1 MNRGAKGISKLQ
13 LFIRVLLGILLNL
26 FWIPTSAEPL
36 TKVTL
41 LEESNQSLT
50 LELTLAEPV
59 ISEKQ
64 LSGNTY
70 QAIHIAG
77 TGYTHESGKPQLP
90 FQGALIAVPANS
102 QLQLEIIE
110 SETEI
115 RTGLLLPPALTFNPL
130 DIEQPLY
137 TVDAS
142 SYQTDHFQPASP
154 VKIGLTGWL
163 REQPVAQIQFFPV
176 LHNPVQQ
183 TIKLYQRLRVKVHFS
198 NHIRSITEPVVEE
211 SPAFARMLDHLL
223 LNNTHHHEALRHS
236 RSTRTTTCLTPPP
249 RLKISIA
256 NTGVYALN
264 YADFLAL
271 DLDISTL
278 DAHHIQMNHQGQPVS
293 IYLSGEPDG
302 VFGLEDKLYF
312 YAQAADGLY
321 TRENVYWLTL
331 NPEGG
336 TRTQFKADTPNLTHP
351 PLTEFTQTI
360 HVEENKVYWSRM
372 PDSTNQDRLFW
383 KELHGGKSLEMP
395 VKLHHIA
402 QPAEPATIRVMMQGK
417 SDDYAANPDHHTQI
431 LLNGV
436 AIDEIQWNG
445 QQVFLQEATIPQT
458 ELLEGKNTIT
468 LASLGTTEATVDILY
483 VNWLEIDYTATMTAL
498 EDQLKFEV
506 IGSGPSHFTVDGF
519 SQPDLLV
526 LDITNPLQ
534 IAVLPNLTVLAD
546 HAEGYQIQYSDQLE
560 GNKTYYALP
569 LVEEQ
574 LLKPANITMDSPPQ
588 RLKSP
593 CHQVDYLLI
602 YHDSF
607 DVTELQTLIA
617 ARGVQVMTVP
627 ISDIYD
633 EFNHG
638 IADPQAIKDFL
649 TYAYGNYTP
658 PRPTYVLLV
667 GDANRDTL
675 NELGH
680 GINYIPTYTFHTSEM
695 GETPTDNWFVSVS
708 GDDPLPD
715 MFLGRIPIRTQAELD
730 AVVNKLRRYPQAP
743 LDGWQRNV
751 LFVADNNSG
760 FEDVSKRL
768 IEQYLADYI
777 PKQIYLREYQDDKE
791 AITQDIIQAINI
803 GAVVTNYTGHGS
815 LNLWSGKDIFNH
827 KDVALLNN
835 PDKLTFAVAL
845 NCQNGLFSYSQPFR
859 GTTDS
864 LAEAFLKAD
873 GKGAIA
879 MWAPSGLGYTD
890 EHEILANELFR
901 RLFQD
906 NETELG
912 SLTTL
917 AKIAAITNYGIST
930 DNLEMFTLFGD
941 PNLQLRLE

>member
-1 MNRGAKGISKLQ
+1 MNKWANWVSNLQVILIS
-13 LFIRVLLGILLNL
+13 FEIVLNL
-26 FWIPTSAEPL
+26 LLTPTQAEPL
-36 TKVTL
+36 TEITL
-41 LEESNQSLT
+41 LDESAQSLT
-50 LELTLAEPV
+50 LELTLPEPV
-59 ISEKQ
+59 ISEQQ

-77 TGYTHESGKPQLP
+77 TGYTHEPGKPQLP
-90 FQGALIAVPANS
+90 FRGALITVPADS

-115 RTGLLLPPALTFNPL
+115 RTGLLLPPVPTFNPL
-130 DIEQPLY
+130 NIEQPLY
-137 TVDAS
+137 TVNAS
-142 SYQTDHFQPASP
+142 SYQTDSFQPTHP

-163 REQPVAQIQFFPV
+163 REQPVVQIQFFPV

-183 TIKLYQRLRVKVHFS
+183 TIKLYKRLRVKVHFS
-198 NHIRSITEPVVEE
+198 NHTRSITEPVVEE

-223 LNNTHHHEALRHS
+223 INNTYRHEALRHS
-236 RSTRTTTCLTPPP
+236 RSVRTTTCSPPP
-249 RLKISIA
+249 PSLKISIA

-271 DLDISTL
+271 GLDISTL
-278 DAHHIQMNHQGQPVS
+278 DAHHIQMSHQGQPVS
-293 IYLSGEPDG
+293 IYLTGEPDG
-302 VFGLEDKLYF
+302 VFGPEDKLYF
-312 YAQAADGLY
+312 YAQAADELY

-336 TRTQFKADTPNLTHP
+336 MRTQFRIGTPNQTYP

-372 PDSTNQDRLFW
+372 PDSTNRDRLFW
-383 KELHGGKSLEMP
+383 QELHAGKSLKMP
-395 VKLHHIA
+395 VKLHHLA
-402 QPAEPATIRVMMQGK
+402 QTAEPATIRVMMQGK
-417 SDDYAANPDHHTQI
+417 TDDYAANPDHHTQI
-431 LLNGV
+431 LLNGI

-458 ELLEGKNTIT
+458 DLLEGQNTIT
-468 LASLGTTEATVDILY
+468 LASLGKTAATVDILY
-483 VNWLEIDYTATMTAL
+483 VNWLEIDYTATTTAF

-506 IGSGPSHFTVDGF
+506 TGSGPSYLTVDGF

-526 LDITNPLQ
+526 LDITNPWQ
-534 IAVLPNLTVLAD
+534 IAVLPNLTVSAD
-546 HAEGYQIQYSDQLE
+546 HANGYQIQYSDQLE
-560 GNKTYYALP
+560 GNKTYYALS

-574 LLKPANITMDSPPQ
+574 LLKPDHITMDSPPY

-638 IADPQAIKDFL
+638 IAAPQAIKDFL
-649 TYAYGNYTP
+649 TYAYDNYTP

-715 MFLGRIPIRTQAELD
+715 LFLGRIPIRTQAELD
-730 AVVNKLRRYPQAP
+730 AVINKLRRYPQAL

-751 LFVADNNSG
+751 LFVADNNPG

-768 IEQYLADYI
+768 IERYLANYT

-791 AITQDIIQAINI
+791 AVTQDNIQAINA

-815 LNLWSGKDIFNH
+815 LNLWSGKDIFNYR
-827 KDVALLNN
+827 DVALLNN
-835 PDKLTFAVAL
+835 PDKLTLVMAL

-864 LAEAFLKAD
+864 LAEAFLKAN

-879 MWAPSGLGYTD
+879 MWAPSGLGYTN
-890 EHEILANELFR
+890 EHEILANELFQ

-917 AKIAAITNYGIST
+917 AKIAAVTKYGIST

-941 PNLQLRLE
+941 PNLQLRLK